1 MAETGNGTTLTLTDG
16 SYESPAVSILDISW
30 SSSRDSIETSHMGT
44 TTAKT
49 FIPDDLY
56 DLGEI
61 TVETE
66 FLTTTLPPIDG
77 AVETKLEIDMGGL
90 GASNKWAGSGF
101 MTGFDIS
108 VPMGDRMTATMTWK
122 MTAAFVAIA

>member
-1 MAETGNGTTLTLTDG
+1 MAESGNGTTITMAG
-16 SYESPAVSILDISW
+16 YSANILDLSW

-61 TVETE
+61 TLETE
-66 FLTTTLPPIDG
+66 FLTTTLPPIGG
-77 AVETKLEIDMGGL
+77 AAETLTISMGGL
-90 GASNKWAGSGF
+90 GASNTWEGSGF
-101 MTGFDIS
+101 LTGFDIS
-108 VPMGDRMTATMTWK
+108 VPMGNRMTATMTWK
-122 MTAAFVAIA
+122 MTAAFAAIA